1 MRRFSALFLSF
12 AVFFAG
18 IPSAF
23 AGVVGSDEVVLA
35 EQQQYSRQ
43 QILSLVDSAA
53 VQEKLVSLGV
63 DADDARPPIVEG
75 RGTVDFKNPRAVA
88 NLSLQFHG
96 LKFPQPGAYR
106 VQLLSDG
113 ELLREARLDLIQFK
127 PGKRPPEE
135 DSLDSA

>member
-12 AVFFAG
+12 AVLFTG

-53 VQEKLVSLGV
+53 VQAKLVSLGV
-63 DADDARPPIVEG
+63 DADDARSRIANMTDAELTSLNAQMQDMPAGGVV
-75 RGTVDFKNPRAVA
+75 GTVFTVLIVIAVLDMLGITDVFSFINP
-88 NLSLQFHG
+88 
-96 LKFPQPGAYR
+96 
-106 VQLLSDG
+106 
-113 ELLREARLDLIQFK
+113 IT
-127 PGKRPPEE
+127 
-135 DSLDSA
+135 